1 MSYFKSGM
9 DTKMNYNE
17 VSQFLQSASKSGIV
31 LGLSQMSELMKRLGN
46 PQDKLRII
54 HIAGTN
60 GKGSVGAFLEGILR
74 QKGKRVAR
82 YTSPS
87 VFHTLEKYTINS
99 EHISAADFCRC
110 IEKIKSVMD
119 TTLSPTLFEIETAA
133 AFLYFYEQNCDYVLL
148 ETGMGGREDATNV
161 VKSPL
166 CSVLTPISMDH
177 MGFLGDTIEKITAEK
192 CGIIKKNCPVVSAA
206 QSDSVKTVIE
216 DFAKESRLIFAQKGL
231 YKSFC
236 NGKQYFDYKDIKD
249 IELSALGKYQIDNA
263 ALAIEAAKVVED
275 FSEAEIR
282 NGLKDVVWQGRFE
295 IISQNPTIIIDGAH
309 NVGAIN
315 ALVESIKEYFPN
327 KELNF
332 VTGTFADKEYTKTIP
347 LFAPM
352 AKKIFAIAPD
362 NPRALSNTEYAK
374 EIQKYNKNAVAAR
387 VDDAIK
393 ECISDKNAVTICFGS
408 LSFLADAKN
417 EVIKNQPK
425 SMTRI
430 DMIFNHP
437 LYKSILSETKKL
449 EKDRMYCLHGL
460 EHAMDVARI
469 AYILALEE
477 YVPVRKDI
485 IYASALLHDLGRAE
499 QYKSNLNHTE
509 ESVKL
514 AEQIL
519 PQCGFSQEEISD
531 IISAIRSHSDEGG
544 VGLTSLLQR
553 ADKLSRMC
561 LVCKSIATCK
571 WKKDELN
578 LNILY

>member
-1 MSYFKSGM
+1 
-9 DTKMNYNE
+9 MNYNE
-17 VSQFLQSASKSGIV
+17 VSQFLQNASRSGIV
-31 LGLSQMSELMKRLGN
+31 LGLSQMRKLLERLGN
-46 PQDKLRII
+46 PQDELRII

-99 EHISAADFCRC
+99 QNISEADFCRC
-110 IEKIKSVMD
+110 IEKIKSVID
-119 TTLSPTLFEIETAA
+119 DTLSPTLFEIETAV

-192 CGIIKKNCPVVSAA
+192 CGIIKKNCPVVSAV
-206 QSDSVKTVIE
+206 QSDNVKSVIE
-216 DFAKESRLIFAQKGL
+216 EFAKENTLIFAGGTAYKG
-231 YKSFC
+231 FC
-236 NGKQYFDYKDIKD
+236 NGKQYFDYKDIAD
-249 IELSALGKYQIDNA
+249 IELSALGKYQLDNA
-263 ALAIEAAKVVED
+263 ALAIEVAKTVED
-275 FSEAEIR
+275 LSQEEIR
-282 NGLKDVVWQGRFE
+282 NGLKDVIWQGRFE
-295 IISQNPTIIIDGAH
+295 IISDTPLVILDGAH
-309 NVGAIN
+309 NVGAVN
-315 ALVESIKEYFPN
+315 ALVESIAEYFPD

-347 LFAPM
+347 VFAAM

-362 NPRALSNTEYAK
+362 SPRALSNTEYAN
-374 EIQKYNKNAVAAR
+374 EIQKYNKNTVATAFGE
-387 VDDAIK
+387 AIQ
-393 ECISDKNAVTICFGS
+393 ECISDKNAVTVCFGS

-417 EVIKNQPK
+417 EVIKNLPN
-425 SMTRI
+425 SMTRV
-430 DMIFNHP
+430 DKIFNHP
-437 LYKSILSETKKL
+437 LCKSILSEIELL
-449 EKDRMYCLHGL
+449 EKDRIYCLHGF
-460 EHAMDVARI
+460 EHAMSVARI

-477 YVPVRKDI
+477 YVPIRKDI
-485 IYASALLHDLGRAE
+485 IYASALLHDLGRAA
-499 QYKSNLNHTE
+499 QYKSNLDHTE
-509 ESVKL
+509 ESVKI

-519 PQCGFSQEEISD
+519 PECGFCEEEISD
-531 IISAIRSHSDEGG
+531 IIPAIRSHGEENG
-544 VGLTSLLQR
+544 VGLASLLQR

-561 LVCKSIATCK
+561 LVCKSIASCK
-571 WKKDELN
+571 WKRNELN